1 MNCMSNGHWT
11 LSIEHW
17 SMSIKHWAL
26 SIKHWALSIE
36 HWALSIEHWALSIY
50 HIRSIHKRPALF
62 FLSLRRPTPTCWD
75 KYYRKLYVQVYL
87 HTCFETLYCRQ
98 FVALHFVLNCDC
110 LASFLMSCILL
121 PPAGT
126 NITGNY
132 TCRYVLKPFF
142 LSTICG
148 ASRCLVLWLSCIF
161 FNVLHPPPT
170 CQNKYYRKLYM

>member
-1 MNCMSNGHWT
+1 MIIVLYRKSMMILFSNGWIWLNQHDDGTINSKNIMNCMSNGHWT

-121 PPAGT
+121 PPAKT

-132 TCRYVLKPFF
+132 TCR
-142 LSTICG
+142 
-148 ASRCLVLWLSCIF
+148 
-161 FNVLHPPPT
+161 
-170 CQNKYYRKLYM
+170 